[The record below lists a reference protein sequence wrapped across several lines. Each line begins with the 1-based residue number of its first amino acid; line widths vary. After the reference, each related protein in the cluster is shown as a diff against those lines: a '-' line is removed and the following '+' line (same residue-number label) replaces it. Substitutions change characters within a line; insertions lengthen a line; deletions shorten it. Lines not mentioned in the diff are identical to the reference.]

1 MSGIAEILL
10 TLGFKVSGSDLHLSQ
25 VTERLASIGA
35 TIFEGHRE
43 ENVPP
48 SASLV
53 VYSSAVTRENP
64 EMKEAERRHLPI
76 VRRAEVLAELMRL
89 KFGVAVAGSH
99 GKTTTTS
106 MTASILEAGAL
117 DPTVI
122 IGGKVKSMASGGK
135 LGRGEFLVAESDESD
150 RSFLLLKP
158 TIAVITNIDEEHL
171 SAYSSLKDLE
181 DSFTQFAESIP
192 FYGLAILC
200 IDDPKVR
207 LIADHFTKRCMT
219 YGLSHD
225 ARVRATDIRH
235 GRGWSEYTLSID
247 GDEKGRVRLPI
258 PGTHLVVNS
267 LAALSVGIELGVS
280 VDTCISALAAFGG
293 VARRLEVVGDAR
305 GITVIND
312 YGHHPTE
319 VLATLQA
326 VRDGWADGMRKLH
339 VVFQPH
345 RYTRTRDCFSKFQ
358 RCFSVADTVC
368 ITEIYSAGEVPIE
381 GISGSSLAAS
391 VEHPN
396 CTFVPSLEQA
406 GARLDGMMSSGDV
419 VVFLGAGSIGSY
431 AVSFAR
437 ERELSTY

>member
-10 TLGFKVSGSDLHLSQ
+10 TLGFKVSGSDLNLSQ
-25 VTERLASIGA
+25 VTHRLSAIGA
-35 TIFEGHRE
+35 TIFEGHHE
-43 ENVPP
+43 ENVPAT
-48 SASLV
+48 ASLV
-53 VYSSAVTRENP
+53 VYSSAVTHDNP
-64 EMKEAERRHLPI
+64 EMKEAERRHLPV

-106 MTASILEAGAL
+106 MTASILEGAGL

-135 LGRGEFLVAESDESD
+135 LGKGEFLVAESDESD

-200 IDDPKVR
+200 CDDHKVR
-207 LIADHFTKRCMT
+207 RLSETFTKRCIT
-219 YGLSHD
+219 YGLSED
-225 ARVRATDIRH
+225 ARIRATDIKH
-235 GRGWSEYTLSID
+235 GKGWSEYTLTID
-247 GDEKGRVRLPI
+247 GIEKGRVYLAI

-267 LAALSVGIELGVS
+267 LAALAVGIELGVP
-280 VDTCISALAAFGG
+280 VDTCISALGTFEG

-326 VRDGWADGMRKLH
+326 VRDGWADGIRKLH

-345 RYTRTRDCFSKFQ
+345 RYSRTRDCFAHFKS
-358 RCFSVADTVC
+358 CFSVADSVFV
-368 ITEIYSAGEVPIE
+368 TEIYAAGEAAIE
-381 GISGSSLAAS
+381 GISGTSLAQS
-391 VEHPN
+391 IDHPN
-396 CTFVPSLEQA
+396 CHFTSSLEHA
-406 GARLDGMMSSGDV
+406 GAALDKVIEEGDV
-419 VVFLGAGSIGSY
+419 VVFLGAGSIGAY
-431 AVSFAR
+431 AVYFGR
-437 ERELSTY
+437 ERGFSTN